1 MFPIII
7 ENSKLLKIIKVNSIT
22 LGIFILC
29 QNELSDIVLRKNM
42 INYIQQKE
50 LFYFGYFA
58 VFLFD
63 YLYSALK
70 LKKGFGKKS
79 LYNIRFYKEAY
90 YNCENSVY
98 LLNRKKFSWKNYKL

>member
-1 MFPIII
+1 MLPVIK
-7 ENSKLLKIIKVNSIT
+7 ENVKILKRIRLNSIT
-22 LGIFILC
+22 LGPFILC
-29 QNELSDIVLRKNM
+29 QDSLSDIVFRKNM

-50 LFYFGYFA
+50 LFYFGFVA

-63 YLYSALK
+63 YLYSAMI

-90 YNCENSVY
+90 FNCENNIY
-98 LLNRKKFSWKNYKL
+98 LSYRKKFNWITYKL